1 MQFAADEVALHEL
14 GSAVSATSR
23 EASVQADVARPR
35 PATGTYALAMAVA
48 ARGRLSSGNGS
59 ETGTPGSGFTFGRSD
74 HRCGHPEIGLGN
86 ISSAKSTKARTLGV
100 R

>member
-23 EASVQADVARPR
+23 EASVQAAVARPR
-35 PATGTYALAMAVA
+35 PATRAYALAMAVA
-48 ARGRLSSGNGS
+48 ARRRLSAGNCS
-59 ETGTPGSGFTFGRSD
+59 ETGTPGSGITLGRSD
-74 HRCGHPEIGLGN
+74 RRRHPEIGLGN
-86 ISSAKSTKARTLGV
+86 VSSANSTKARTLGV